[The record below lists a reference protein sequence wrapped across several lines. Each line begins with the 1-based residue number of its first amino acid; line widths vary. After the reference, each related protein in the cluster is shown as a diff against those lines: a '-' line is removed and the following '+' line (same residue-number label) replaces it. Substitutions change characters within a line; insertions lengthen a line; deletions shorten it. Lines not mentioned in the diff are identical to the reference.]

1 MSNYVIIP
9 MDSSSLPLATGAL
22 TGTATGGGTVGPAS
36 GTATASDEQDV
47 SGGSGSGAKA
57 TILQGSSNNA
67 TIAAATITITVA
79 GDGYK
84 EGDIVTIP
92 IIAASGQKTST
103 TAVVSYTIL
112 AADLVTADSQAE
124 ELLPVEDVACV
135 DVVDTGATIDIL
147 LKQATALK
155 KYTLSLD
162 GGTADNYEE
171 IAIHVNG
178 AIQKAMQA
186 ENRQPI
192 MTFPL
197 GISCY
202 DVVLS

>member
-9 MDSSSLPLATGAL
+9 IDASSLPLATSDL

-36 GTATASDEQDV
+36 GTATASDAQDV
-47 SGGSGSGAKA
+47 GGGSGSGAKA
-57 TILQGSSNNA
+57 TITQGSSNNA

-84 EGDIVTIP
+84 AGDIITIP
-92 IIAASGQKTST
+92 IIAASGSKTST
-103 TAVVSYTIL
+103 SAVVSYTIL
-112 AADLVTADSQAE
+112 AGDLVTADSQVE

-135 DVVDTGATIDIL
+135 DVVNTGATIDIL

-155 KYTLSLD
+155 KYTLSLN
-162 GGTADNYEE
+162 GGTDDNYEE
-171 IAIHVNG
+171 VAIHVND

-197 GISCY
+197 GVSCY

>member
-162 GGTADNYEE
+162 T
-171 IAIHVNG
+171 
-178 AIQKAMQA
+178 
-186 ENRQPI
+186 
-192 MTFPL
+192 
-197 GISCY
+197 
-202 DVVLS
+202 VLLITTKK